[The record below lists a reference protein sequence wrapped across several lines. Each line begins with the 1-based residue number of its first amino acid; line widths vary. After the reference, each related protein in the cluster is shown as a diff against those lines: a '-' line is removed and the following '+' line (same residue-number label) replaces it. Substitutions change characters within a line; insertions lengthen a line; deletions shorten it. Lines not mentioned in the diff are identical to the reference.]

1 MSAHV
6 AVTQRLLLDTH
17 VWFWLVTGNRQKLKA
32 SAVSTLVDAAQTSPL
47 LISVISAWEIGMLAA
62 KRRIRLNVPVEAWIE
77 DACNQPEFDVIGI
90 SIRVVLDSINLPG
103 HFHADPADRFLVA
116 TARAHRATLVT
127 RDERIVEYAQAGHVG
142 VMVV

>member
-1 MSAHV
+1 MSAPLPV
-6 AVTQRLLLDTH
+6 AQRLLLDTH

-32 SAVSTLVDAAQTSPL
+32 PAVSKLVDAARAAPL
-47 LISVISAWEIGMLAA
+47 LVSVISAWEIGMLVT
-62 KRRIRLNVPVEAWIE
+62 KRRLGLNVPVESWIE

-142 VMVV
+142 VLVV